1 MEPTGLIVQF
11 KDLGAAAVLA
21 FAAAGSCLGV
31 RAAGLA
37 AVGAWKKGFVRNKP
51 APFIPLLAFIGAP
64 LSQTFYGLIL
74 MNKIVEVIDQGIYFW
89 FVGVLA
95 GIVIGLS
102 AYVQGLI
109 GAAAADAMGESEKG
123 FTNYI
128 AALGIIESVAIFV
141 MVFTLGLIGKMVG

>member
-1 MEPTGLIVQF
+1 METTGLIVQF
-11 KDLGAAAVLA
+11 KDLGVAAVLA

-37 AVGAWKKGFVRNKP
+37 AVGAWEKGFIRNKP

-74 MNKIVEVIDQGIYFW
+74 MNKIAEVISKGSYFW
-89 FVGVLA
+89 FVGALA
-95 GIVIGLS
+95 GTVIGLS

-141 MVFTLGLIGKMVG
+141 MVFTLGLIGKMTG

>member
-1 MEPTGLIVQF
+1 METTGVILQF
-11 KDLGAAAVLA
+11 KDLGVAAVLA
-21 FAAAGSCLGV
+21 FSAAGSCLGI

-74 MNKIVEVIDQGIYFW
+74 MNKIVSIIDKGSYFW
-89 FVGVLA
+89 FVGALA
-95 GIVIGLS
+95 GMVIGIS

-128 AALGIIESVAIFV
+128 AALGIIESVAIFI
-141 MVFTLGLIGKMVG
+141 MVFMLGMVGKVVG

>member
-1 MEPTGLIVQF
+1 METTGLIMQF
-11 KDLGAAAVLA
+11 KDLGVAAVLA
-21 FAAAGSCLGV
+21 FAAVGSCLGV
-31 RAAGLA
+31 MAAGPA

-51 APFIPLLAFIGAP
+51 TPFIPLLAFIGAP

-74 MNKIVEVIDQGIYFW
+74 MNKIAEVMSGGNYFW
-89 FVGVLA
+89 VVGALA
-95 GIVIGLS
+95 GIAIGLS
-102 AYVQGLI
+102 AYVQGMI

-141 MVFTLGLIGKMVG
+141 MVFTLGFIGRAAG